1 MFKSRMRHCTNPFI
15 KRAFQAII
23 ILFLFFFITGCA
35 PALYTIDIKY
45 LSSAAA
51 LPDATGGRKFVV
63 TVATFN
69 DARPGGE
76 DLLIGR
82 VTTAMDGLT
91 KVIPKT
97 MKPSTAVSTIVKD
110 VLVKSGYQVSL
121 TMPAWNLQE
130 KTISGDWG
138 KILIGGNIDELEVI
152 CQNDIPIKTYDARVK
167 LTMFIADVQT
177 GKIIHQVS
185 TASNNSLEHVYFSE
199 EMLAQQ
205 LSSAVT
211 EAVEKAFESKSLKEK
226 IQNVLK

>member
-1 MFKSRMRHCTNPFI
+1 MFKSWLRRCKDPFT
-15 KRAFQAII
+15 KRTFQTTIF
-23 ILFLFFFITGCA
+23 LFLLFFVAGCT
-35 PALYTIDIKY
+35 PALYSVDVKY
-45 LSSAAA
+45 LSSANTR
-51 LPDATGGRKFVV
+51 PTDAGGRKFVV

-69 DARPGGE
+69 DTRPGGE

-82 VTTAMDGLT
+82 VTTAMGGLT
-91 KVIPKT
+91 SVIPKT

-130 KTISGDWG
+130 NAILGDWG
-138 KILIGGNIDELEVI
+138 KILIGGNIDDLEII
-152 CQNDIPIKTYDARVK
+152 CQNDIPIKTYDARVR
-167 LTMFIADVQT
+167 LTMVFADVQT
-177 GKIIHQVS
+177 GKIIHQVT

-199 EMLAQQ
+199 EMLGQQ

-211 EAVEKAFESKSLKEK
+211 EAVEKAFESKSLKAK